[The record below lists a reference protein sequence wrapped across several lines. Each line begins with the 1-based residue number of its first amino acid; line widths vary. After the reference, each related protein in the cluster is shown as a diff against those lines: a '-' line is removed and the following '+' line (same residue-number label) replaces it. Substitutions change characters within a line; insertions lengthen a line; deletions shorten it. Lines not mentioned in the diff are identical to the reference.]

1 MSGMISDTYAVVDKS
16 KKTKSRNIASTHL
29 PLNPVAD
36 LYSVVDKS
44 HKSKPDSTTLTEDT
58 YEAVPAENLYYNTV
72 AAATDES
79 AALYDSASAPT
90 YSKLDHIQVPLA
102 VVDNTV
108 PKKQTLAAAEA
119 KHNKKQDKKEKK
131 NTSTCCVIACFT
143 VLIIAV
149 TAATVAVATAFVL
162 IAGLRSDLT
171 AALKG
176 SSSSS
181 GSITENKPHV
191 TTNNLEPQLNML
203 RTDIKNFSA
212 TINKQVEYLNQNAS
226 NGIDYIDQQIN
237 ITRESLRELQYSI
250 ALLSSSVGTLEGN
263 FTEQLNSVSNT
274 STAKLK
280 RLNKE
285 IIETI
290 MNSSEIS
297 VTTLNTL
304 QDRLANGIQT
314 LHTFDSCETVSN
326 FSIQLPSGM
335 YNIRAGN
342 FSIDVY
348 CSTIIAFS
356 CHNIRGRWRR
366 IAYLSDN
373 TSPVQCPTGFEL
385 NNDPNVPAL
394 CKRNPTGVRCSSITY
409 STNGNSYSQVCGT
422 IHGSYFGD
430 PDGFDSHNEDTSM
443 RSSSTNT
450 PLNGN
455 YVDGISLTHGS
466 INKHHIWTLTAIV
479 NFANNPDDICS
490 VCTRNKPSYV
500 AMDYSCDVVGTQK
513 CGSGCN
519 PRQIW
524 VDGQCKGNNTFYKN
538 LKQLTSDDIEMRV
551 CADQPKGDED
561 IFLSYIEIYVM

>member
-16 KKTKSRNIASTHL
+16 KKTKSRNKASTQL

-72 AAATDES
+72 VAATDES

-108 PKKQTLAAAEA
+108 PKKQTLVAAEA
-119 KHNKKQDKKEKK
+119 KHIKKLDRQQKK
-131 NTSTCCVIACFT
+131 NTLPCCVIASFT

-149 TAATVAVATAFVL
+149 IVAAVAIATTFVL

-171 AALKG
+171 AALKD

-181 GSITENKPHV
+181 GSITEKNPHV
-191 TTNNLEPQLNML
+191 TTNNMESQLNML

-212 TINKQVEYLNQNAS
+212 AINQQVEYLNQNAS
-226 NGIDYIDQQIN
+226 NGIDNIDQQIN
-237 ITRESLRELQYSI
+237 ITCESLRELQYSI
-250 ALLSSSVGTLEGN
+250 ALLSSSVGTVEGN
-263 FTEQLNSVSNT
+263 FTEQLNGVSNT
-274 STAKLK
+274 ATAMLK
-280 RLNKE
+280 ILNNE
-285 IIETI
+285 IIEVI
-290 MNSSEIS
+290 MNSSDIS
-297 VTTLNTL
+297 VTIITTL
-304 QDRLANGIQT
+304 QDRLANGVQT
-314 LHTFDSCETVSN
+314 LHIFNSCEAVSN
-326 FSIQLPSGM
+326 FSFQLPSGM
-335 YNIRAGN
+335 YQIRAGN
-342 FSIDVY
+342 SSIIEY
-348 CSTIIAFS
+348 CSNIIAFS
-356 CHNIRGRWRR
+356 CHGIPGRWKR
-366 IAYLSDN
+366 IAYLSND
-373 TSPVQCPTGFEL
+373 TSPVVCPTGFEFIT
-385 NNDPNVPAL
+385 DPNVPAL
-394 CKRNPTGVRCSSITY
+394 CKRSPTGAICSPITY

-430 PDGFDSHNEDTSM
+430 PDGFNSYTSI
-443 RSSSTNT
+443 RSRHAGTS
-450 PLNGN
+450 LNGN

-466 INKHHIWTLTAIV
+466 MNEHHIWTLSAIV
-479 NFANNPDDICS
+479 NLANNPNDICS

-500 AMDYSCDVVGTQK
+500 GMDYSCDVVGTQK
-513 CGSGCN
+513 CGSGCS

-538 LKQLTSDDIEMRV
+538 LKQLTSDDIEMRL
-551 CADQPKGDED
+551 CADQPKDDED